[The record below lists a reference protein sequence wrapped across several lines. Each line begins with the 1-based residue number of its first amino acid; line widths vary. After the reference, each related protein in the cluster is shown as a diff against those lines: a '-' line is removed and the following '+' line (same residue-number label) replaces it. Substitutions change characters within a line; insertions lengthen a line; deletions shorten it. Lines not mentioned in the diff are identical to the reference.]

1 MKCGHC
7 KTTGPAITVAHVR
20 QCSGTPV
27 PASVAVLDRPS
38 NFSDQFSDQHGN
50 WRPRAIQDTNPATR
64 SEDPNQ
70 VNPWSVVNELREQ
83 VAKHLVREQRGCL
96 VGYYAARVADTDGVT
111 KVKFYRVK
119 KVRNG
124 RVYVD
129 AQASDD
135 YWPVR
140 SPSALTMV
148 LGAIA
153 KSPEQAAMLYASEL
167 GRCCRCGR
175 TLTDETS
182 RSVGMGPECR
192 SK

>member
-7 KTTGPAITVAHVR
+7 KTTGPAITIAHVR
-20 QCSGTPV
+20 KCSGTNA
-27 PASVAVLDRPS
+27 PAAVATMERPANHPFYS
-38 NFSDQFSDQHGN
+38 EKEWSERTPS
-50 WRPRAIQDTNPATR
+50 APAPR
-64 SEDPNQ
+64 SEDANQ
-70 VNPWSVVNELREQ
+70 VNPWSGVQKLRDEI
-83 VAKHLVREQRGCL
+83 AKHLVRKHNGAL
-96 VGYYAARVADTDGVT
+96 VGYYAARVTDTDGVV
-111 KVKFYRVK
+111 KVKFYRIK
-119 KVRNG
+119 KVANG

-153 KSPEQAAMLYASEL
+153 KDPEAAALLYATEL

-182 RSVGMGPECR
+182 RRVGMGPECR